1 MSATEDLLAE
11 RYGRKTS
18 ASRSQRRWV
27 IAGASSLLV
36 LFLGW
41 AAWVS
46 VSDWLTPKAELLGFT
61 IVDKWRS
68 NATVKIGVSGADKPI
83 CAIQAQNE
91 KFAIV
96 GYYEVQFDYV
106 PDQIKTIKI
115 NTTEL
120 PVSVSILRCW

>member
-11 RYGRKTS
+11 RYGKKKATS
-18 ASRSQRRWV
+18 PTQRRWL
-27 IAGASSLLV
+27 IASVSGLLV
-36 LFLGW
+36 AFLGW

-46 VSDWLTPKAELLGFT
+46 LASWLEPKAELLGFT
-61 IVDKWRS
+61 IIDKWHS
-68 NATVKIGVSGADKPI
+68 TATVKIGVSGAEKPI
-83 CAIQAQNE
+83 CSIQAQNE

-106 PDQIKTIKI
+106 PGQVRTINI

-120 PVSVSILRCW
+120 PVSVSIQRCW